1 MNKTINELQQEF
13 RQLRLAETAEELP
26 KLLRQ
31 AEQSSWTYQEFLE
44 QLTAFE
50 LKKREVKSIEKRLKY
65 ARFPYLKSLSEFDLE
80 AQQSLTKRQLTQLK
94 ELQWLE
100 QHYNLILLGPPGV
113 GKTFLAVGLGLEAIY
128 KGFHVSFVTMGEL
141 LQILKTQEYTHK
153 SQVQMKRIQ
162 SADLVIIDDL
172 MYMAMDQREAN
183 LFFQLINHLYEKS
196 SVILTSNKNP
206 EQWSELMGDQGI
218 TTAILNRLLHRVEV
232 VHMDGDS
239 YRMKN
244 RQQLFEAKM

>member
-1 MNKTINELQQEF
+1 MNRTITELQQEF

-44 QLTAFE
+44 QLTTFE
-50 LKKREVKSIEKRLKY
+50 LKKREAKSIEKRLKY

-80 AQQSLTKRQLTQLK
+80 AQQSLTKRQLTQLE

-100 QHYNLILLGPPGV
+100 QNYNLVLLGPPGV

-128 KGFHVSFVTMGEL
+128 KGFNVSFVTMGEL
-141 LQILKTQEYTHK
+141 LQLLKTQEYTHK

-162 SADLVIIDDL
+162 NSDLVIIDDL

-196 SVILTSNKNP
+196 SIILTSNKNP

-218 TTAILNRLLHRVEV
+218 TTAILDRLLHRVEV

>member
-1 MNKTINELQQEF
+1 MNRTITELQQEF

-44 QLTAFE
+44 QLTTFE
-50 LKKREVKSIEKRLKY
+50 LKKREAKSIEKRLKY

-80 AQQSLTKRQLTQLK
+80 AQQSLTKRQLTQLE

-100 QHYNLILLGPPGV
+100 QHYNLVLLGPPGV

-128 KGFHVSFVTMGEL
+128 KGFYVSFVTMGEL
-141 LQILKTQEYTHK
+141 LQLLKTQEYTHK
-153 SQVQMKRIQ
+153 SQVQVKRIQ

-218 TTAILNRLLHRVEV
+218 TTAILDRLLHRVEV

-244 RQQLFEAKM
+244 REQLFEAKM

>member
-1 MNKTINELQQEF
+1 MNRTITELQQEF

-44 QLTAFE
+44 QLTTFE
-50 LKKREVKSIEKRLKY
+50 LKKREAKSIEKRLKY

-80 AQQSLTKRQLTQLK
+80 AQQSLTKRQLTQLE

-100 QHYNLILLGPPGV
+100 QHYNLVLLGPPGV

-128 KGFHVSFVTMGEL
+128 KGFYVSFVTMGEL
-141 LQILKTQEYTHK
+141 LQLLKTQEYTHK
-153 SQVQMKRIQ
+153 SQVQVKRIQ

-218 TTAILNRLLHRVEV
+218 TTAILDRLLHRVEV

>member
-1 MNKTINELQQEF
+1 MNRTITELQQEF
-13 RQLRLAETAEELP
+13 HQLRLAETAEELP

-44 QLTAFE
+44 QLTTFE
-50 LKKREVKSIEKRLKY
+50 LKKREAKSVEKRLKY

-80 AQQSLTKRQLTQLK
+80 AQQSLTKRQLTQLE

-100 QHYNLILLGPPGV
+100 QHYNLVLLGPPGV
-113 GKTFLAVGLGLEAIY
+113 GKTFLAVGLGLHVIY

-141 LQILKTQEYTHK
+141 LQLLKTQEYTHK

-218 TTAILNRLLHRVEV
+218 TTAILDRLLHRVEV

-244 RQQLFEAKM
+244 REQLFEAKM